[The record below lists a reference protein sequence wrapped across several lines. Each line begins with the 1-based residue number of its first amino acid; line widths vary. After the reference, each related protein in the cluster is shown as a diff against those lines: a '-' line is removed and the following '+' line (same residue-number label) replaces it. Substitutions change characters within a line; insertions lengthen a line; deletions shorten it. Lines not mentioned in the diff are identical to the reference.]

1 MGGTDTAR
9 GMGFQTA
16 CALLQLIR
24 VPEQY
29 PEADTFRV
37 EGADEAIDFEVRDA
51 EGRPLLLAQAKTRVE
66 PGTWSGGELLR
77 LARRWGAAD
86 PDGSAVL
93 RFLSDA
99 PVHSSGKALREV
111 AERARAVPDPAR
123 WLAECRGLVPSS
135 VTLVPEDH
143 ALLRRLEILTRT
155 GPWEQILDQ
164 ARLELLRLSAVPLAA
179 AEVDS
184 TVEALFVKLFQY
196 SGDHRL
202 DRRTIR
208 LDELPWL
215 VRGRRAAPRAGA
227 GGPAAGGRALF
238 RDVPSAAGV
247 RGRERELAA
256 LEGKFGSSGSSG
268 VSGELGPFGQDPDDG
283 AVRVVM
289 SGLGGI
295 GKSSIARLYAHR
307 SRGAYEFVWWIP
319 SDTREDVLAA
329 YRRLLAEDEQETGS
343 ADETEIVARIGLRLA
358 HLRSRVLL
366 VYDNVAGRE
375 QLNGLLPDCDG
386 AHVLITTRDSAWA
399 AAEGG
404 LVVERMTAAEAAAWA
419 GERLQAATGTEVAA
433 LVDAVE
439 GIPLA
444 IAQATGYIA
453 ATQCPVDVYLAEL
466 ARFRARLLDEPGFV
480 PLDYRHGV
488 TLTAAVAL
496 SVRKVLAQALSSPE
510 ASGRHLA
517 GEVLARCALLAPDF
531 IPLHLA
537 TLDLPGGSAVY
548 GAVAELR
555 RFSLV
560 DPRDGVLAIHR
571 IVQEIVRA
579 LLDGEAVDMMLHRFQ
594 RKLVTGLRDCQ
605 KHESWSEAAKL
616 IEHAVH
622 VARQVR
628 SSGFADSDTVAVL
641 SNVAGAIMNV
651 HGDLVRSEGLQ
662 REALEVIEQADE
674 GVVDDPVYRRAATT
688 AALAQCFLNQTR
700 FEEAA
705 DAARTGWQLL
715 EGVGTLDA
723 DGVEHLLLA
732 YAADMRAAVALDRF
746 SGVALANV
754 RIEDALRRLDV
765 SAEAVLRVRLE
776 QAQVLIWIQNWE
788 DAALVIE
795 RAKED
800 APREAVA
807 SVQLQ
812 FLEAIVRAST
822 GRLEEALAVTARIP
836 EPAERVAVTVL
847 RHHTD
852 QMVESAHALMVGSQA
867 RHDAGQ
873 PVEAWIL
880 QAAESVIDRAE
891 ALLKAHTDAGPDAL
905 APIVHRRAILAL
917 TRHLVGHAEGP
928 AECGVLMRE
937 SLELFE
943 AAGQGNVPLALTAR
957 RYLEIEAQGFV
968 DDPGEDGAC
977 GGPRLVPPPPSG
989 VGGPHRMSD
998 FAWRDAVAL
1007 ARVAPEDAHRLYGLL
1022 GATAYHLGGQEAP
1035 SSLFL
1040 ASAFAAALR
1049 SLGEKSRLVPVTV
1062 RVLRAD
1068 GEALDLPEWQLPPV
1082 ATGDGELVGQVAV
1095 WCEGFGRLVDPGLLL
1110 GQSWFGP
1117 GAVERAVFEAPA
1129 VFPAPALDS
1138 LLGFSPASRRE
1149 GHLLAY
1155 ELHLGWDALLA
1166 AATER
1171 LDQAAVDAFAQVL
1184 VASAELLADGGSSS

>member
-1 MGGTDTAR
+1 
-9 GMGFQTA
+9 MGFQTA

-24 VPEQY
+24 LPEQY

-37 EGADEAIDFEVRDA
+37 EGADEAIDFEVRDV

-99 PVHSSGKALREV
+99 PVHSSGKALRDV

-123 WLAECRGLVPSS
+123 WLVECQGLVPSS
-135 VTLVPEDH
+135 VALVPEDH
-143 ALLRRLEILTRT
+143 ALLRRLEIVSRI

-184 TVEALFVKLFQY
+184 TIDALFVKLFQH

-202 DRRTIR
+202 DRRTLR
-208 LDELPWL
+208 LEELPWL
-215 VRGRRAAPRAGA
+215 VRGRRTTPGA
-227 GGPAAGGRALF
+227 EPGGRPARGRALL

-247 RGRERELAA
+247 RGRDEELAA
-256 LEGKFGSSGSSG
+256 LQGQ
-268 VSGELGPFGQDPDDG
+268 FGQDPDAG

-307 SRGAYEFVWWIP
+307 SRDAYEFVWWIP
-319 SDTREDVLAA
+319 SDTREDVLAS
-329 YRRLLAEDEQETGS
+329 YRRMLAEEQQETGP
-343 ADETEIVARIGLRLA
+343 ADEAEILAQIGLRLA
-358 HLRSRVLL
+358 HLGSRVLL
-366 VYDNVAGRE
+366 IYDNVAGRE

-386 AHVLITTRDSAWA
+386 AHVLVTTRDSAWA

-404 LVVERMTAAEAAAWA
+404 LVVERMAAAEAAAWA

-496 SVRKVLAQALSSPE
+496 SVRRVLDQALSSPE

-579 LLDGEAVDMMLHRFQ
+579 SLDGEAVDMMQHRFQ
-594 RKLVTGLRDCQ
+594 RKLVIGLADCR
-605 KHESWSEAAKL
+605 KRESWSEAATL

-622 VARQVR
+622 VARHVR

-641 SNVAGAIMNV
+641 SNVAGAIMTV
-651 HGDLVRSEGLQ
+651 HGDLVRTEGLL

-688 AALAQCFLNQTR
+688 TSLAQCLLNQTR
-700 FEEAA
+700 FVEAA

-723 DGVEHLLLA
+723 DGAEHLLLA
-732 YAADMRAAVALDRF
+732 YTADMRAAVALDRY
-746 SGVALANV
+746 SDIALAHA

-765 SAEAVLRVRLE
+765 PSEVVLRVRLE
-776 QAQVLIWIQNWE
+776 QAQVLIWNQSWD
-788 DAALVIE
+788 DAALVID

-800 APREAVA
+800 APTEAAA
-807 SVQLQ
+807 SVELQ
-812 FLEAIVRAST
+812 FLEAIVHAST
-822 GRLEEALAVTARIP
+822 GRLEEALAVTAGIP
-836 EPAERVAVTVL
+836 EPAERVAVAVL
-847 RHHTD
+847 RHHTE
-852 QMVESAHALMVGSQA
+852 QMVESAHAVMVGSQA
-867 RHDAGQ
+867 RHEAGL

-880 QAAESVIDRAE
+880 QAAESMIDRAE
-891 ALLKAHTDAGPDAL
+891 ALLKEHIDAGPEAL
-905 APIVHRRAILAL
+905 APIVHRRAILAM
-917 TRHLVGHAEGP
+917 TRYLVGHAEGL
-928 AECGVLMRE
+928 AECGALMRE

-943 AAGQGNVPLALTAR
+943 AAGHGNVPLAATAR
-957 RYLEIEAQGFV
+957 RYLEIEEQDFAV
-968 DDPGEDGAC
+968 DPGEEAG
-977 GGPRLVPPPPSG
+977 GSGPRLVPPPPSG
-989 VGGPHRMSD
+989 VGGPHRMPD
-998 FAWRDAVAL
+998 YPWRDAVAL
-1007 ARVAPEDAHRLYGLL
+1007 TRVAPANARRLYSLI
-1022 GATAYHLGGQEAP
+1022 GATAYHLGGQAAP

-1040 ASAFAAALR
+1040 ASAFASALR
-1049 SLGEKSRLVPVTV
+1049 ALGEKSRLVPVTV
-1062 RVLRAD
+1062 RVLRGD

-1082 ATGDGELVGQVAV
+1082 ATGDGELLGQVAV

-1117 GAVERAVFEAPA
+1117 GAAERAVFEAPA
-1129 VFPAPALDS
+1129 VFPAPALEALVGIS
-1138 LLGFSPASRRE
+1138 LASHRD
-1149 GHLLAY
+1149 GHLLTY
-1155 ELHLGWDALLA
+1155 ELHPGWGELLA
-1166 AATER
+1166 AATEH
-1171 LDQAAVDAFAQVL
+1171 LDQASVDAFAQVL
-1184 VASAELLADGGSSS
+1184 VASAALAADGGSRS